1 MRLFGGMKPSEP
13 FRRKIQRV
21 ASGLIMLCRRN
32 NRQSC
37 DFSLLTRQISRITN
51 AVQQRRGVPPFKNN
65 RAGSI
70 TALLL
75 SLACVALAGTLP
87 AQAVE
92 LKKYPALQDFAAE
105 MEQKYGFSKTE
116 LQRAFRCARI
126 RPEIVEAMER
136 PKELLPWYQ
145 YKQIFLTEENVR
157 RGVQFWDEHAE
168 TVARAAQQYGVP
180 PEIIVAILGVET
192 RFGRHAGGYPVL
204 DALTT
209 LTLDYPSR
217 SGFFRDQLVQYLLL
231 AREIDTD
238 PCLIK
243 GSYAGAMGL
252 PQFIP
257 SSYRQYAVDF
267 DGDGKRDIITSPDD
281 AIGSVA
287 HYLKENGWKAGAPVM
302 EDVHLEGTLYF
313 WIEKLGLKP
322 VLPAREFP
330 RYGIFPRRLD
340 DKEQRAALI
349 SFEGDYGPFYRLGYN
364 NFYVITRYNHNIRYA
379 LAVYELG
386 ESIRQRREKEQS

>member
-13 FRRKIQRV
+13 FRRQIQRV
-21 ASGLIMLCRRN
+21 ALRLSMLYRRN
-32 NRQSC
+32 NRK
-37 DFSLLTRQISRITN
+37 SRDL
-51 AVQQRRGVPPFKNN
+51 
-65 RAGSI
+65 

-75 SLACVALAGTLP
+75 SLACVALP
-87 AQAVE
+87 AQALE
-92 LKKYPALQDFAAE
+92 LKKYPALRDLAGE
-105 MEQKYGFSKTE
+105 MEQKYGFSRTM
-116 LQRAFRCARI
+116 LQRTFRCARI

-145 YKQIFLTEENVR
+145 YKQIFLTEDNVR

-168 TVARAAQQYGVP
+168 TVARAAEQYGVP

-217 SGFFRDQLVQYLLL
+217 SDFFRGQLVQYLLL

-287 HYLKENGWKAGAPVM
+287 NYLKENGWKAGAPVM

-313 WIEKLGLKP
+313 WIERLGLKP
-322 VLPAREFP
+322 ALPAREFP

-340 DKEQRAALI
+340 DKDQRAALI

-364 NFYVITRYNHNIRYA
+364 NFYVITRYNHNKRYA

-386 ESIRQRREKEQS
+386 ESIRQRREREQS